1 MANKRGGGK
10 GGPRPGMSAE
20 ERAEEA
26 MQMLHARRSGASYD
40 AIGRQ
45 FGLSSRAVFMKVQKL
60 LADMPKEEA
69 AELRALES
77 QKLDFAEFSL
87 RAQIKAGNVG
97 AINALVRISES
108 RRRLLGLNMPEQ
120 HEVKISREEE
130 SLIGQL
136 ASALTERQQRET
148 EEGGTRG

>member
-10 GGPRPGMSAE
+10 GGPRPGMTAE

-60 LADMPKEEA
+60 LSDMPKEEA

-97 AINALVRISES
+97 AINAMVRISES
-108 RRRLLGLNMPEQ
+108 RRRLLGLDMPQQ
-120 HEVKISREEE
+120 HEVKISREE
-130 SLIGQL
+130 QTL
-136 ASALTERQQRET
+136 AEQMARELQT
-148 EEGGTRG
+148 KFAREKDGDDD

>member
-10 GGPRPGMSAE
+10 GGPRPGMTAE

-45 FGLSSRAVFMKVQKL
+45 FGLSSRAVFVKVQKL
-60 LADMPKEEA
+60 LSDMPKEEA

-108 RRRLLGLNMPEQ
+108 RRRLLGLDMPQQ
-120 HEVKISREEE
+120 HEVKISREEQ
-130 SLIGQL
+130 SLAEQM
-136 ASALTERQQRET
+136 ARELQT
-148 EEGGTRG
+148 KFAREKAGDDD

>member
-10 GGPRPGMSAE
+10 GGPRPGMTAE

-45 FGLSSRAVFMKVQKL
+45 FGLSSRAVFVKVQKL

-97 AINALVRISES
+97 AINAMVRISES
-108 RRRLLGLNMPEQ
+108 RRRLLGLDMPQQ
-120 HEVKISREEE
+120 HEVKISREEQ
-130 SLIGQL
+130 SLAEQM
-136 ASALTERQQRET
+136 ARELQT
-148 EEGGTRG
+148 KFAREKDGDDD

>member
-10 GGPRPGMSAE
+10 GGPRPGMTAE

-60 LADMPKEEA
+60 LSDMPKEEA

-97 AINALVRISES
+97 AINAMVRISES
-108 RRRLLGLNMPEQ
+108 RRRLLGLDMPQQ
-120 HEVKISREEE
+120 HEVKISREE
-130 SLIGQL
+130 QTL
-136 ASALTERQQRET
+136 AEQMARELQT
-148 EEGGTRG
+148 KFAREKDGNDD